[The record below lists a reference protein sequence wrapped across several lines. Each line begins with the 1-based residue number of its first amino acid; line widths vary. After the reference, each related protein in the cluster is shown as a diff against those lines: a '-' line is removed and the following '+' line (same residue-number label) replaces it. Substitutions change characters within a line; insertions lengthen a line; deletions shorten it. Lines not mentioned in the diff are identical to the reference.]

1 MGRRKSSAAGGLTA
15 LFILCVASLAL
26 FTVYVKEGDC
36 SEPDDCGPLH
46 TVQLGAAEVLKP
58 VRGVVDTIVEPV
70 QETRERIEG
79 AFDTSDEEAIQEKF
93 RQTQGLAAQA
103 SRLERENAR
112 LRELLEGE
120 RSFYEYGPLARV
132 VAPVSDQFTNRIQI
146 DAGSEDGIK
155 PQMPVVVGE
164 NTLIGRTT
172 NDVSRTTAQVML
184 VTDREFAAGVR
195 IIPPAQFDPSSGQLS
210 PAVTAPNVSYGEG
223 LLRTNLEGYFGIE
236 YVDLSSRAEKGDY
249 VVTSGRA
256 GQKELLFPPGLFVGT
271 IESVSSQDIDQYKK
285 IVVEPAMDPDDLE
298 EVRVITDWGPGPGV
312 PG

>member
-1 MGRRKSSAAGGLTA
+1 VGRRKSSAAGGLTA
-15 LFILCVASLAL
+15 LFVLCVVSLAL

-36 SEPDDCGPLH
+36 SEVDNCGPLH

-58 VRGVVDTIVEPV
+58 VRGVVATVLSPF
-70 QETRERIEG
+70 QEAGERVTG
-79 AFDTSDEEAIQEKF
+79 AFDNSDEEALQQKF
-93 RQTQGLAAQA
+93 REAQGLAAQA

-112 LRELLEGE
+112 LRELLKGE

-146 DAGSEDGIK
+146 DVGSEDGIK

-195 IIPPAQFDPSSGQLS
+195 IIPPAEFDPSSAELS
-210 PAVTAPNVSYGEG
+210 PAVTDPNVSYGEG

-236 YVDLSSRAEKGDY
+236 YVDLSSRAEKGDF

-256 GQKELLFPPGLFVGT
+256 GQRELLFPPGLFVGT

-285 IVVEPAMDPDDLE
+285 IVVEPAMDADDLE
-298 EVRVITDWGPGPGV
+298 EVRVITDWGPGPGI

>member
-1 MGRRKSSAAGGLTA
+1 VGRKKSSAAGGLTA

-36 SEPDDCGPLH
+36 AETDNCGPLH

-58 VRGVVDTIVEPV
+58 VRGAVATIVEPL
-70 QETRERIEG
+70 QEAGERVTG
-79 AFDTSDEEAIQEKF
+79 AFDNSEEEAIEAKF

-112 LRELLEGE
+112 LRELLKGE

-146 DAGSEDGIK
+146 DVGSEDGIK

-164 NTLIGRTT
+164 NTLVGRTT
-172 NDVSRTTAQVML
+172 NDVSRSTAQVML

-195 IIPPAQFDPSSGQLS
+195 IIPPAQFNPSSGQLS
-210 PAVTAPNVSYGEG
+210 PAVTAPEVSYGEG

-256 GQKELLFPPGLFVGT
+256 GERELLFPPGLFVGT